1 VIEKLVSYI
10 SNLQNFLIKVNYLV
24 DNIYFQEP
32 GVSISINSLTNRNNN
47 FLFIL
52 FKETYDEIEIYDTTY
67 LVFRSN
73 KQESFQEIINKKD
86 PDVCINKLDFV
97 EDVFIK
103 SILKLIGNYDDRY
116 NISYYFVNEVV
127 NVCKNNLTLEP
138 VIFGTDI
145 LLEEFKIKLST
156 IVRRVNP
163 SEFLGTI
170 YVPGFYDEIRLDLK
184 LEETEPWVK
193 AGLIMDFIL
202 KIITSDDLDRLQ

>member
-1 VIEKLVSYI
+1 MIEKLVSYI
-10 SNLQNFLIKVNYLV
+10 SNLQNFLIKINYLV

-32 GVSISINSLTNRNNN
+32 GVSISINSLTNRNNE
-47 FLFIL
+47 FLFVFL
-52 FKETYDEIEIYDTTY
+52 RETDEEIEIYNTTY
-67 LVFRSN
+67 IVLRTN
-73 KQESFQEIINKKD
+73 NQESFQEIIDKKD
-86 PDVCINKLDFV
+86 PDICINKLDFV
-97 EDVFIK
+97 EDIFIK
-103 SILKLIGNYDDRY
+103 SILGFIGDYDDRY
-116 NISYYFVNEVV
+116 NMAYSFVNDVV
-127 NVCKNNLTLEP
+127 NICKNNLTIEP

-163 SEFLGTI
+163 SEFIGTI

-202 KIITSDDLDRLQ
+202 KLITSDDLDRLR

>member
-10 SNLQNFLIKVNYLV
+10 SNLQNFLIKINYLV

-32 GVSISINSLTNRNNN
+32 GVSISINSLRNNN
-47 FLFIL
+47 IL
-52 FKETYDEIEIYDTTY
+52 FVLLRETDEEIEIYDTTY
-67 LVFRSN
+67 IVLRLN
-73 KQESFQEIINKKD
+73 NQESFQEIIDKKD

-127 NVCKNNLTLEP
+127 NICKNNLTIEP

-170 YVPGFYDEIRLDLK
+170 YVPGHYDEIRLDLK

-202 KIITSDDLDRLQ
+202 KLITSDDLDRLR

>member
-1 VIEKLVSYI
+1 MIEKLVSYI
-10 SNLQNFLIKVNYLV
+10 SNLQNFLIKIDYLV
-24 DNIYFQEP
+24 DNIYFKEP
-32 GVSISINSLTNRNNN
+32 GVCISLTNRNNN

-52 FKETYDEIEIYDTTY
+52 FKETYDEIEIYDMTY
-67 LVFRSN
+67 FVFRSN
-73 KQESFQEIINKKD
+73 KQESLQEIIDKKD

-103 SILKLIGNYDDRY
+103 SILRLIGNYDDRY
-116 NISYYFVNEVV
+116 NMAYNFVNEVV

-156 IVRRVNP
+156 IVHRVNP
-163 SEFLGTI
+163 SAEFLGTI
-170 YVPGFYDEIRLDLK
+170 YVPGYYDEIRLDLK
-184 LEETEPWVK
+184 LEETEPLVK

-202 KIITSDDLDRLQ
+202 KLITSDDLDRLW

>member
-1 VIEKLVSYI
+1 MIEKLVSYI

-32 GVSISINSLTNRNNN
+32 GVSISINSLTNRNNE
-47 FLFIL
+47 FLFVL
-52 FKETYDEIEIYDTTY
+52 LRETDEEIEIYNTTY
-67 LVFRSN
+67 IVLRTN
-73 KQESFQEIINKKD
+73 NQESFQEIIDKKD

-97 EDVFIK
+97 EDIFIK
-103 SILKLIGNYDDRY
+103 SILRLIGDYDDRY
-116 NISYYFVNEVV
+116 NMGYGFVNDVV
-127 NVCKNNLTLEP
+127 NVCKNNLTIEP

-202 KIITSDDLDRLQ
+202 KLITSDDLDRLR

>member
-1 VIEKLVSYI
+1 MIEKLVSYI
-10 SNLQNFLIKVNYLV
+10 SNLQNFLIKINYLV

-32 GVSISINSLTNRNNN
+32 GVSISINSLTNRNNE
-47 FLFIL
+47 FLFVFL
-52 FKETYDEIEIYDTTY
+52 RETDEEIEIYNTTY
-67 LVFRSN
+67 IVLRTN
-73 KQESFQEIINKKD
+73 NQESFQEIIDKKD
-86 PDVCINKLDFV
+86 PDICINKLDFV
-97 EDVFIK
+97 EDIFIK
-103 SILKLIGNYDDRY
+103 SILGFIGDYDDRY
-116 NISYYFVNEVV
+116 NMAYSFVNDVV
-127 NVCKNNLTLEP
+127 NICKNNLTIEP

-202 KIITSDDLDRLQ
+202 KLITSDDLDRLR